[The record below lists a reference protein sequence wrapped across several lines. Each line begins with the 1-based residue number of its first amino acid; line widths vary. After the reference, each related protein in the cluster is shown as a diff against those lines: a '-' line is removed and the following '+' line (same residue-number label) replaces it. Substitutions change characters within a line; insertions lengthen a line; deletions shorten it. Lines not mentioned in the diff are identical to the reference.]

1 MPVLPSINRDK
12 HDVLASW
19 QRLSTTGLVSF
30 NPLRFSA
37 AKLQTRKIPGFVRT
51 YSEAEISSM
60 NYAGIYG
67 EYIGEKHFGIWS
79 CIDINLFKVASLAS
93 RLMIAFPDTG
103 LLYPVE
109 AQIK

>member
-1 MPVLPSINRDK
+1 M
-12 HDVLASW
+12 
-19 QRLSTTGLVSF
+19 Q
-30 NPLRFSA
+30 
-37 AKLQTRKIPGFVRT
+37 
-51 YSEAEISSM
+51 
-60 NYAGIYG
+60 